1 MAKPW
6 HRRPLALLL
15 AALLHSALLSP
26 LLSAAPRSEKTMLLR
41 NHIPPL
47 FFPHRTEFSCVQRD
61 AVVPPVSAEAEEL
74 LQQALLLEWNEMRP
88 SKQTNWQRVIA
99 LTRQAAELGH
109 WKAQLNLI
117 NLRLE
122 GRGSAFDLPRDE
134 EAALQELEA
143 AMARG
148 IPDAF
153 DMMGRFYERGI
164 AVNASSSKA
173 YAFYQYAADKGSPAA
188 QTFIGDLLNANY
200 DDPKGTFWGNK
211 PIGLQ
216 MLECAF
222 AQGYGPAAF
231 KLGIT
236 YENEIRSQPNLDAK
250 EAMQRKAM
258 RYFHE
263 GTKMG
268 HAVAA
273 AALAAAFEDGTGMT
287 SAKDPSRAERYWSI
301 SRSLDYYEPILG
313 LKLPNLDKVLPLPPA
328 KLPPW
333 DGKRDSLVDA
343 AKARQ
348 AKLVPPP
355 GPAVKGPDARTHLP
369 ANYTLEAPTMTGP
382 RKLEVAPRT
391 GYWQAWRDPNSP
403 PRAERSRALSLPPI
417 WLQAGD
423 SMPAVSTHN
432 FQDIDNIY
440 WQALRAVEVP
450 LPPPPARQAA
460 GYEIA
465 VTPPVE
471 PLCRGDQPCP
481 KSGVW
486 QARLRSEHPLASLV
500 NQQAIRQAWVNQ
512 GESFPDPEHDWH
524 LDAAADLS
532 NIDLGWRLLE
542 EGEALDSIA
551 KA

>member
-1 MAKPW
+1 MCFPRA
-6 HRRPLALLL
+6 HPLVLSFCLLL
-15 AALLHSALLSP
+15 LCPPLSM
-26 LLSAAPRSEKTMLLR
+26 AGRSEKAVLLR
-41 NHIPPL
+41 HHVPPL
-47 FFPHRTEFSCVQRD
+47 FSPHRTEFSCVQRD

-74 LQQALLLEWNEMRP
+74 LQRAILLEWSKRSP
-88 SKQTNWQRVIA
+88 SKYKDWPQIIA

-134 EAALQELEA
+134 VAALQELEA

-250 EAMQRKAM
+250 EAKQRKAM

-263 GTKMG
+263 GVKMG
-268 HAVAA
+268 HA
-273 AALAAAFEDGTGMT
+273 LAATALGKAFEDGTGVA
-287 SAKDPSRAERYWSI
+287 SAKDPSRGERYRSL
-301 SRSLDYYEPILG
+301 SDSLDYYEPILG

-343 AKARQ
+343 AK
-348 AKLVPPP
+348 P
-355 GPAVKGPDARTHLP
+355 
-369 ANYTLEAPTMTGP
+369 
-382 RKLEVAPRT
+382 
-391 GYWQAWRDPNSP
+391 
-403 PRAERSRALSLPPI
+403 
-417 WLQAGD
+417 
-423 SMPAVSTHN
+423 
-432 FQDIDNIY
+432 
-440 WQALRAVEVP
+440 
-450 LPPPPARQAA
+450 
-460 GYEIA
+460 
-465 VTPPVE
+465 
-471 PLCRGDQPCP
+471 
-481 KSGVW
+481 
-486 QARLRSEHPLASLV
+486 
-500 NQQAIRQAWVNQ
+500 
-512 GESFPDPEHDWH
+512 
-524 LDAAADLS
+524 
-532 NIDLGWRLLE
+532 
-542 EGEALDSIA
+542 
-551 KA
+551 